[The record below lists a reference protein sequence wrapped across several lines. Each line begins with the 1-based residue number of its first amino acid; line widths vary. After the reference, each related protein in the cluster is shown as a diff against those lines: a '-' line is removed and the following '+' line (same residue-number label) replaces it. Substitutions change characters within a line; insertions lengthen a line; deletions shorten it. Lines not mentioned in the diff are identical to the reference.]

1 MCWYVMAQM
10 LSGIGCMGSDIC
22 ACLASYLL
30 LVGERSAA
38 TLSTGASEIAS
49 RSVSSLSSR
58 TCRVGHAHG
67 HVNPFTRA
75 GWTDRRPRGPGA
87 CAFLHLAEQ
96 GPFALLTAA
105 RAAKR
110 RPDVGVLPHDGH
122 QLGGHFSRRPR
133 QKHSSITP
141 DPPSRDAGRCSGGS
155 PSAFGPGDVCLP
167 EKNKKDR
174 ARTSRSSDSLI
185 KRIRVT

>member
-49 RSVSSLSSR
+49 RSVSSLSLR

-96 GPFALLTAA
+96 GPFALLTAPGLPNGDPMLECCRTMA
-105 RAAKR
+105 ISLAVIFQGVPDRSTAQLLPTLHPETRAAAA
-110 RPDVGVLPHDGH
+110 D
-122 QLGGHFSRRPR
+122 
-133 QKHSSITP
+133 
-141 DPPSRDAGRCSGGS
+141 S
-155 PSAFGPGDVCLP
+155 PSGRAQKSARKTKKTVPERHGLP
-167 EKNKKDR
+167 IP
-174 ARTSRSSDSLI
+174 L
-185 KRIRVT
+185 